1 VNEPPFGV
9 RAPFLFGNPDATLV
23 TLARHGQQAYP
34 VADHFDPV
42 AWADPPLSDIGVRQ
56 AQALGRALA
65 GEQIDVVACSELSR
79 ARSTAEIAMAGRD
92 VEWIIDHELREIDSF
107 RDLEFGQLP
116 VDHLPHDEWQERQR
130 SFLKDRRWDAMP
142 FSESSAD
149 FRMRVLA
156 ALNRVIEAHPGG
168 RILIVSHGGVINSY
182 IADLLGLD
190 EDLFFLP
197 HHCSITE
204 AAVHDDI
211 RRLRSINEHRHL
223 EPDILTN

>member
-9 RAPFLFGNPDATLV
+9 RAPFLFGHPDATLI
-23 TLARHGQQAYP
+23 TLARHGRQAYP
-34 VADHFDPV
+34 EADRFDPI
-42 AWADPPLSDIGVRQ
+42 AWADPPLSDVGVLQ

-65 GEQIDVVACSELSR
+65 DEPIDVVACSELVR
-79 ARSTAEIAMAGRD
+79 ARRTAEIAMAGRD

-107 RDLEFGQLP
+107 RSLEPGQSPADFLSAQ
-116 VDHLPHDEWQERQR
+116 EWQDRQQR
-130 SFLKDRRWDAMP
+130 FHLERRWDHMP

-149 FRMRVLA
+149 FRTRVLA

-168 RILIVSHGGVINSY
+168 RILIVSHGGVINAY

-204 AAVHDDI
+204 AAVHADI

-223 EPDILTN
+223 APAILTN

>member
-9 RAPFLFGNPDATLV
+9 RAPFLFGHPDATLI
-23 TLARHGQQAYP
+23 TLARHGRQAYP
-34 VADHFDPV
+34 EADRFDPI
-42 AWADPPLSDIGVRQ
+42 AWADPPLSDVGVLQ

-65 GEQIDVVACSELSR
+65 DEPIDVVACSELVR
-79 ARSTAEIAMAGRD
+79 ARRTAEIAMAGRD

-107 RDLEFGQLP
+107 RSLEPGQSPADFLSSQ
-116 VDHLPHDEWQERQR
+116 EWQDRQER
-130 SFLKDRRWDAMP
+130 FHLERRWDHMP

-149 FRMRVLA
+149 FRTRVLA

-168 RILIVSHGGVINSY
+168 RILIVSHGGVINAY

-204 AAVHDDI
+204 AAVHADI

-223 EPDILTN
+223 APAILTN

>member
-1 VNEPPFGV
+1 MNEPPFGV

-42 AWADPPLSDIGVRQ
+42 AWADPPLSDTGVLQ

-65 GEQIDVVACSELSR
+65 DEQIDVVACSELAR

-92 VEWIIDHELREIDSF
+92 VEWIIDDELREIDSYNQ
-107 RDLEFGQLP
+107 LEPGQLP
-116 VDHLPHDEWQERQR
+116 ADFLPAEEWQQRQAK
-130 SFLKDRRWDAMP
+130 FLLERRWDHMP

-149 FRMRVLA
+149 FRSRVLA
-156 ALNRVIEAHPGG
+156 ALQRVIDAHPGG
-168 RILIVSHGGVINSY
+168 RILIVSHGGVINAY

-204 AAVHDDI
+204 AAVHADI
-211 RRLRSINEHRHL
+211 RRLRSINEHRHI
-223 EPDILTN
+223 DSAILTN

>member
-1 VNEPPFGV
+1 
-9 RAPFLFGNPDATLV
+9 
-23 TLARHGQQAYP
+23 
-34 VADHFDPV
+34 
-42 AWADPPLSDIGVRQ
+42 
-56 AQALGRALA
+56 
-65 GEQIDVVACSELSR
+65 
-79 ARSTAEIAMAGRD
+79 MAGRD

-107 RDLEFGQLP
+107 RSLEPGQSPADFLSSQ
-116 VDHLPHDEWQERQR
+116 EWQDRQQR
-130 SFLKDRRWDAMP
+130 FHLERRWDHMP

-149 FRMRVLA
+149 FRTRVLA

-168 RILIVSHGGVINSY
+168 RILIVSHGGVINAY

-204 AAVHDDI
+204 AAVHADI

-223 EPDILTN
+223 APAILTN

>member
-9 RAPFLFGNPDATLV
+9 RAPFLFGDPDATLV

-42 AWADPPLSDIGVRQ
+42 AWADPPLSDIGVLQ

-65 GEQIDVVACSELSR
+65 DEPIDVVACSELLR
-79 ARSTAEIAMAGRD
+79 ARRTAEIAMAGRD
-92 VEWIIDHELREIDSF
+92 VEWIIDHELREIDSYNE
-107 RDLEFGQLP
+107 LEPGQLP
-116 VDHLPHDEWQERQR
+116 ADFLPADEWQERQHK
-130 SFLKDRRWDAMP
+130 FLLERRWDHMP
-142 FSESSAD
+142 FSESSTD
-149 FRMRVLA
+149 FRKRVLA
-156 ALNRVIEAHPGG
+156 ALNRVIDAHPGG
-168 RILIVSHGGVINSY
+168 RILIVSHGGVINAY

>member
-1 VNEPPFGV
+1 MNEPPFGV
-9 RAPFLFGNPDATLV
+9 RAPFLFGHPDATLI
-23 TLARHGQQAYP
+23 TLARHGRQAYP
-34 VADHFDPV
+34 EADRFDPI
-42 AWADPPLSDIGVRQ
+42 AWADPPLSDVGVLQ

-65 GEQIDVVACSELSR
+65 DEPIDVVACSELVR
-79 ARSTAEIAMAGRD
+79 ARRTAEIAMAGRD

-107 RDLEFGQLP
+107 RSLEPGQSPADFLSAQ
-116 VDHLPHDEWQERQR
+116 EWQDRQQR
-130 SFLKDRRWDAMP
+130 FHLERRWDHMP

-149 FRMRVLA
+149 FRTRVLA

-168 RILIVSHGGVINSY
+168 RILIVSHGGVINAY

-204 AAVHDDI
+204 AAVHADI

-223 EPDILTN
+223 APAILTN

>member
-9 RAPFLFGNPDATLV
+9 RAPFLFGHPDATLI
-23 TLARHGQQAYP
+23 TLARHGRQAYP
-34 VADHFDPV
+34 EADRFDPI
-42 AWADPPLSDIGVRQ
+42 AWADPPLSDVGVLQ

-65 GEQIDVVACSELSR
+65 DEPIDVVACSELVR
-79 ARSTAEIAMAGRD
+79 ARRTAEIAMAGRD

-107 RDLEFGQLP
+107 RSLEPGQSPADFLSSQ
-116 VDHLPHDEWQERQR
+116 EWQDRQQR
-130 SFLKDRRWDAMP
+130 FHLERRWDHMP

-149 FRMRVLA
+149 FRTRVLA

-168 RILIVSHGGVINSY
+168 RILIVSHGGVINAY

-204 AAVHDDI
+204 AAVHADI

-223 EPDILTN
+223 APAILTN

>member
-1 VNEPPFGV
+1 MNEPPFGV
-9 RAPFLFGNPDATLV
+9 RAPFLFGHPDATLI
-23 TLARHGQQAYP
+23 TLARHGRQAYP
-34 VADHFDPV
+34 EADRFDPI
-42 AWADPPLSDIGVRQ
+42 AWADPPLSDVGVLQ

-65 GEQIDVVACSELSR
+65 DEPIDVVACSELVR
-79 ARSTAEIAMAGRD
+79 ARRTAEIAMAGRD

-107 RDLEFGQLP
+107 RSLEPGQSPADFLSSQ
-116 VDHLPHDEWQERQR
+116 EWQDRQQR
-130 SFLKDRRWDAMP
+130 FHLERRWDHMP

-149 FRMRVLA
+149 FRTRVLA

-168 RILIVSHGGVINSY
+168 RILIVSHGGVINAY

-204 AAVHDDI
+204 AAVHADI

-223 EPDILTN
+223 APAILTN

>member
-42 AWADPPLSDIGVRQ
+42 AWADPPLSDTGVLQ

-65 GEQIDVVACSELSR
+65 NEPIDVVACSELAR

-92 VEWIIDHELREIDSF
+92 VEWIIDHELREIDSY
-107 RDLEFGQLP
+107 RDLEPGQLP
-116 VDHLPHDEWQERQR
+116 AELLPHDEWQDRQR

-142 FSESSAD
+142 FSESSEE
-149 FRMRVLA
+149 FRTRVLA
-156 ALNRVIEAHPGG
+156 AVNRVVHSHPGG
-168 RILIVSHGGVINSY
+168 RVLIVSHGGVINAY
-182 IADLLGLD
+182 IADILGLD

-197 HHCSITE
+197 NHCSITE
-204 AAVHDDI
+204 AAVHEDV

-223 EPDILTN
+223 EPAIRTN

>member
-9 RAPFLFGNPDATLV
+9 RAPFLFGHPDATLI
-23 TLARHGQQAYP
+23 TLARHGRQAYP
-34 VADHFDPV
+34 EADRFDPI
-42 AWADPPLSDIGVRQ
+42 AWADPPLSDVGVLQ

-65 GEQIDVVACSELSR
+65 DEPIDVVACSELVR
-79 ARSTAEIAMAGRD
+79 ARRTAEIAMAGRD

-107 RDLEFGQLP
+107 RSLEPGQSPADFLSSQ
-116 VDHLPHDEWQERQR
+116 EWQDRQQR
-130 SFLKDRRWDAMP
+130 FHLERRWDHMP

-149 FRMRVLA
+149 FRTRVLA

-168 RILIVSHGGVINSY
+168 RILIVSHGGVINAY

-204 AAVHDDI
+204 AAVHADI

-223 EPDILTN
+223 APDILTN